1 MDPIEP
7 RDDGVARSRARARPD
22 NRGWRCRVTDSRGLR
37 TWRREEVIRTIPL
50 GGVTARLGGL
60 AGGLLD
66 GRGLAHD
73 GLLGGDLLG
82 RGGSLLLGGSLLGRG
97 GSLLGGALLGGRGR
111 GLLEERVD
119 LENSHLVVL
128 EVVRECLVCWNSA
141 GRARLARQVSIGNR
155 REAKQ
160 KTRRRAISLVDKI
173 VNPLSTEKR
182 TENRRFIGVGIPGD
196 NSTRS
201 KPQNSRDPNRPRFD
215 RCARTKRPPA
225 SVNGLGRADR
235 GADETDR
242 SSGDDGTRARRDDR
256 RGAEK
261 FYAAVAARRARHARG
276 DIKTRA
282 LHTVV
287 LPPRAPL
294 RHHARCRNPSSTSL
308 ARERSVSF
316 LVVHRI
322 TWWRGCRSPAPRC
335 TRRPCHRT
343 SCPRRT

>member
-1 MDPIEP
+1 MESWRASRRASRATSSRRAESLEDSHTPG
-7 RDDGVARSRARARPD
+7 RLAVRRSDRAARRRRRAIARARETRQSWVALSGD
-22 NRGWRCRVTDSRGLR
+22 DSRGLR

-82 RGGSLLLGGSLLGRG
+82 RGGSLLREAKLLGRG

-201 KPQNSRDPNRPRFD
+201 KPQNSRDPTARDFD
-215 RCARTKRPPA
+215 RCARR
-225 SVNGLGRADR
+225 N
-235 GADETDR
+235 
-242 SSGDDGTRARRDDR
+242 DR
-256 RGAEK
+256 R
-261 FYAAVAARRARHARG
+261 
-276 DIKTRA
+276 
-282 LHTVV
+282 
-287 LPPRAPL
+287 PR
-294 RHHARCRNPSSTSL
+294 
-308 ARERSVSF
+308 
-316 LVVHRI
+316 
-322 TWWRGCRSPAPRC
+322 
-335 TRRPCHRT
+335 
-343 SCPRRT
+343 

>member
-1 MDPIEP
+1 MESWRAARRASPRRDRDALNRSRTRKRRGGSRFVDPIEP

-22 NRGWRCRVTDSRGLR
+22 NRGWRCRVTDSRGLRGLRGLR

-82 RGGSLLLGGSLLGRG
+82 RGGSLL
-97 GSLLGGALLGGRGR
+97 GGALLGGRGR

-141 GRARLARQVSIGNR
+141 GCGRLARQVSIGNR
-155 REAKQ
+155 RDAKQ

-182 TENRRFIGVGIPGD
+182 TVNRRFIGVGIPGD

-201 KPQNSRDPNRPRFD
+201 KPQNCLAIRIADFD
-215 RCARTKRPPA
+215 RCANETTA
-225 SVNGLGRADR
+225 GLG
-235 GADETDR
+235 E
-242 SSGDDGTRARRDDR
+242 RARS
-256 RGAEK
+256 G
-261 FYAAVAARRARHARG
+261 
-276 DIKTRA
+276 
-282 LHTVV
+282 
-287 LPPRAPL
+287 
-294 RHHARCRNPSSTSL
+294 
-308 ARERSVSF
+308 
-316 LVVHRI
+316 
-322 TWWRGCRSPAPRC
+322 
-335 TRRPCHRT
+335 
-343 SCPRRT
+343 